1 MSQQQRVTAAL
12 SDTGFTRTESIEMPA
27 TRGNLGTVRRAG
39 YTQETWEAGDLSI
52 TVNFSAR
59 GEFKRYSY
67 SGDSRIHSVNKNG
80 GAEARMKATRHAGV
94 FTYAELTELF
104 LRQLDEMVTGCVYR
118 CRVTDDRQ
126 VEWVRCE
133 S

>member
-1 MSQQQRVTAAL
+1 MSQQERVTRAL
-12 SDTGFTRTESIEMPA
+12 CDTGFTRTETASVPA
-27 TRGNLGTVRRAG
+27 LRGNRGTVLRAG

-52 TVNFSAR
+52 TVSFTPR

-67 SGDSRIHSVNKNG
+67 SGNNTPRSVNRNG

-104 LRQLDEMVTGCVYR
+104 MRNLDEMVTGCRYH

-126 VEWVRCE
+126 VEWVRE
-133 S
+133 A